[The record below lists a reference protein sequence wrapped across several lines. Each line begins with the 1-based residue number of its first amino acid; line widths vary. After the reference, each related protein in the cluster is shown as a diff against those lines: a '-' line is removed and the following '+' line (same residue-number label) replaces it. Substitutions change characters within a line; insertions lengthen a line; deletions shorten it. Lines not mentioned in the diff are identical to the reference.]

1 MPDSMTLVDFPPLT
15 PEERERKHKAERI
28 IASAERLYCLENVR
42 PLWPEEGAD
51 LSFLLPRY
59 DRDDYDWAIWRQY
72 FIDCR
77 IWPELWTQGYVN
89 PTSKLLHGAMQL
101 PESVLQAA
109 HHRLFGHKTDCP
121 TATAVLFIAAALFNP
136 MEPIRIVHG
145 AGQTWQSIVDE
156 ANRRRQKQIEAKQ
169 SVDDL
174 LKGWG

>member
-1 MPDSMTLVDFPPLT
+1 MSDVTTLNDFPPLT
-15 PEERERKHKAERI
+15 QEEQERKDKAERI
-28 IASAERLYCLENVR
+28 IASAERLYSLEKVA

-51 LSFLLPRY
+51 LSFLLPRNE
-59 DRDDYDWAIWRQY
+59 RDDYDWAIWRQY

-77 IWPELWTQGYVN
+77 IWPELWTQGYVST
-89 PTSKLLHGAMQL
+89 TSKLLHGAMQL

-136 MEPIRIVHG
+136 MEPIRTVHG
-145 AGQTWQSIVDE
+145 VGQTWESIVRT
-156 ANRRRQKQIEAKQ
+156 ANSRREKEILAKQ

-174 LKGWG
+174 LDRWG